1 MARDRANI
9 RTDMISDDDYRD
21 LTHSEQWLYKLLLI
35 HPSLSYAGVADWRP
49 GKLASTSG
57 DLNADQIRRI
67 GAGLQA
73 KHFIHVDEDTEEV
86 FVRSF
91 VKHDGLLKQYR
102 LPVSMANDYAAISSK
117 EIRQYFIHELKRVH
131 EKFPDL
137 KCWEIDRV
145 SALLE
150 RPAMDMKANTY
161 PNGSGDTQADGSAN
175 TCSNSYGIGYGNGYA
190 ETPGKGYGLR
200 TATTTST
207 ATTSVPYGTEVTAG
221 ANENHTPN
229 GVHPL
234 PKNWKPDPAALEVI
248 RKKRHNVN
256 KIVSTFVEKA
266 EGAMVRDW
274 DVKFA
279 DHVRTLKPEPATVW
293 NT

>member
-9 RTDMISDDDYRD
+9 RTDMIGDDDYRE

-49 GKLASTSG
+49 GKLASTAG
-57 DLNADQIRRI
+57 DLNAEDVRRI

-73 KHFIHVDEDTEEV
+73 KYFIYVDEDTEEV
-86 FVRSF
+86 FIRSF

-117 EIRQYFIHELKRVH
+117 EIRKFFVHELAKVH
-131 EKFPDL
+131 EKDPSL
-137 KCWEIDRV
+137 KCWEMDRV

-150 RPAMDMKANTY
+150 RDSADMKTL
-161 PNGSGDTQADGSAN
+161 
-175 TCSNSYGIGYGNGYA
+175 SYGDALPITFADTSAKGYAIGYGNGYA
-190 ETPGKGYGLR
+190 ETSGKGYGLR
-200 TATTTST
+200 TATATST
-207 ATTSVPYGTEVTAG
+207 ATSLVSKETKEVTCASENYE
-221 ANENHTPN
+221 ANGIQE
-229 GVHPL
+229 L

-256 KIVSTFVEKA
+256 KIVSTFVDRA
-266 EGAMVRDW
+266 EGVRVRDW
-274 DVKFA
+274 DAKFA
-279 DHVRTLKPEPATVW
+279 DHVRNLKPEPATPW